1 MTKWM
6 TILMVAL
13 FLAGLGVG
21 AAVAAEPAASE
32 SQGQPA
38 AQAPAADAGQPAEQ
52 PSQAPS
58 AEATK
63 PDQAGDAVNKPPE
76 NARMAFNP
84 GSVARAVVTTGVK
97 DREPVDHVDVVNNTI
112 DRVVFF
118 TELRDMAGQHV
129 VHRWI
134 HDGKVMAKVGF
145 DVGGPR
151 WRVWSSK
158 HLEPDWVGTWTVQV
172 VNVAGDVVDS
182 KSFTYAQAPEPKSG
196 Q

>member
-1 MTKWM
+1 MTKW
-6 TILMVAL
+6 TTLLMGAL
-13 FLAGLGVG
+13 FLAGLGVT
-21 AAVAAEPAASE
+21 AAAAEPAG

-38 AQAPAADAGQPAEQ
+38 AQAPATDASQPAGE
-52 PSQAPS
+52 PSQAQPG
-58 AEATK
+58 EATK
-63 PDQAGDAVNKPPE
+63 PDQAVGTVDKPSE
-76 NARMAFNP
+76 KARMAFNP

-118 TELRDMAGQHV
+118 TELRDMAGQRV
-129 VHRWI
+129 VHRWM
-134 HDGKVMAKVGF
+134 HDGKVMAKVAF

-158 HLEPDWVGTWTVQV
+158 HLEPDWLGTWTVQV

-182 KSFTYAQAPEPKSG
+182 KSFTYAQAPESKGG

>member
-1 MTKWM
+1 MTKRM
-6 TILMVAL
+6 TLLMGAL
-13 FLAGLGVG
+13 FLAGLGGG
-21 AAVAAEPAASE
+21 AAVAAEPAGAE
-32 SQGQPA
+32 SQSQP
-38 AQAPAADAGQPAEQ
+38 AQAPAADAAQSAQ
-52 PSQAPS
+52 QSDQAPA

-76 NARMAFNP
+76 KARMAFNP

-129 VHRWI
+129 VHRWL

-182 KSFTYAQAPEPKSG
+182 KSFTYAQAPERKSG